1 MWYRVFSPNPEPVS
15 PLALAEHLH
24 AAGFA
29 VEPHFRG
36 DDLGWTSG
44 ELRFAGKLLRIDRY
58 LTTVDDIREDLN
70 SFAAELESKETTHTA
85 GLMRRVI
92 QSQQLIAFQCDDMEC
107 EPPCLHTV
115 QYLAV
120 QSDGIYQID
129 GQGWFAAT
137 GELLV
142 AEE

>member
-1 MWYRVFSPNPEPVS
+1 MWHRVFSPNSEPVS
-15 PLALAEHLH
+15 PVALAAHLH
-24 AAGFA
+24 AKGFA

-44 ELRFAGKLLRIDRY
+44 ELRFAGDLVRIDRY

-70 SFAAELESKETTHTA
+70 SFAAELESKETIHTA
-85 GLMRRVI
+85 GLMRSVI
-92 QSQQLIAFQCDDMEC
+92 QSQQLIALQCESVEC
-107 EPPCLHTV
+107 EPLCLQTV
-115 QYLAV
+115 QYLAAR
-120 QSDGIYQID
+120 SDGVYQID

-137 GELLV
+137 GERLI

>member
-1 MWYRVFSPNPEPVS
+1 MWHRVFSPNPAPVS
-15 PLALAEHLH
+15 PVALAEHLH

-44 ELRFAGKLLRIDRY
+44 ELRFAGSTLRIDRY
-58 LTTVDDIREDLN
+58 LTAVDDIREDLN
-70 SFAAELESKETTHTA
+70 TFAAMLELKDTPHTA
-85 GLMRRVI
+85 GLMQRVI
-92 QSQQLIAFQCDDMEC
+92 QTQQLIALQCQAPDHQTICVE
-107 EPPCLHTV
+107 V
-115 QYLAV
+115 IRYLAAR
-120 QSDGIYQID
+120 SDGVYQID
-129 GQGWFAAT
+129 SRGWFAAT

>member
-1 MWYRVFSPNPEPVS
+1 MWYRVFSPNPDPVS
-15 PLALAEHLH
+15 PVALAEHLH
-24 AAGFA
+24 SAWFA

-44 ELRFAGKLLRIDRY
+44 ELRFAGKLVRIDRY
-58 LTTVDDIREDLN
+58 LTVVDDIREDLN
-70 SFAAELESKETTHTA
+70 SFAAELESNETLHTA

-92 QSQQLIAFQCDDMEC
+92 QSHQLMALQCDCREC
-107 EPPCLHTV
+107 ESLCLQAV
-115 QYLAV
+115 QYLAA
-120 QSDGIYQID
+120 QSDGVYQID
-129 GQGWFAAT
+129 GKGWFAAT

>member
-1 MWYRVFSPNPEPVS
+1 V
-15 PLALAEHLH
+15 
-24 AAGFA
+24 
-29 VEPHFRG
+29 
-36 DDLGWTSG
+36 
-44 ELRFAGKLLRIDRY
+44 AGKLLRIDRY

-70 SFAAELESKETTHTA
+70 SFAAELESKETIHTA
-85 GLMRRVI
+85 GLMRQVI
-92 QSQQLIAFQCDDMEC
+92 QSQQLIALQCEAVEC
-107 EPPCLHTV
+107 EPLCLYTV

-120 QSDGIYQID
+120 QSDGVYQID